1 MVIPTK
7 YDFGRYLAAKKR
19 IDDGA
24 LNRNVL
30 DKLRAQLRQTNTHSP
45 LRVLE
50 LGAGIGT
57 MVERLVD
64 WGLLTSANYTAI
76 DADQGL
82 LREAYV
88 RLNRWAAGRDFKSQG
103 HPTAT
108 LKVEGPSGQL
118 SLNFEC
124 ADIERYFEKSG
135 GDRQWDFG
143 LAHAFMDLV
152 NPADVVP
159 RFCKL
164 IRPGGLLY
172 LTLNYDGETILLPSI
187 DRELEKRVMQL
198 YNQSMDDRVI
208 HGKKAGDSQTG
219 RHLLLHL
226 KNSGA
231 EILAAGSSD
240 WVVFPRSDGYNEN
253 ESYFLHFIVHTIF
266 KELKGHDSLDRRKFG
281 SWVAQRHSQIEKGEL
296 IFIAKQMDVLA
307 RISAASVSKIRN

>member
-1 MVIPTK
+1 MAIPTE

-30 DKLRAQLRQTNTHSP
+30 DKLRAQLEQTNTPSP

-57 MVERLVD
+57 MVERMVD
-64 WGLLTSANYTAI
+64 WGLLTCAKYTAI
-76 DADQGL
+76 DADQSL
-82 LREAYV
+82 LREAYA
-88 RLNRWAAGRDFKSQG
+88 RLNRWAAGLSFKSHG

-108 LKVEGPSGQL
+108 LKVEGLSGQL
-118 SLNFEC
+118 TLKFEC
-124 ADIERYFEKSG
+124 ADIERYFKKSG
-135 GDRQWDFG
+135 GDRQWDLG

-152 NPADVVP
+152 NPADVAP
-159 RFCKL
+159 RFCNL
-164 IRPGGLLY
+164 IRSGGLLY

-187 DRELEKRVMQL
+187 DRAFEKRVMQL
-198 YNQSMDDRVI
+198 YNQRMDDRII
-208 HGKKAGDSQTG
+208 HGEKAGASQTG

-226 KNSGA
+226 NNSGA

-240 WVVFPRSDGYNEN
+240 WVVFPRSNSYNEN

-266 KELKGHDSLDRRKFG
+266 KELKGHDSLDRRRFG
-281 SWVAQRHSQIEKGEL
+281 SWIAQRHSQIERGEL
-296 IFIAKQMDVLA
+296 IFIAKQMDVSA
-307 RISAASVSKIRN
+307 RISGA